1 MTERFIKA
9 IKIAKS
15 QGKIL
20 KHGQFVYSISEFGEV
35 QRARAA
41 LHKLTFISNSG
52 WQYGAWEYLKNG
64 YWVAYNPDTDR
75 FENIRKAR

>member
-1 MTERFIKA
+1 MTEKFIKV

-35 QRARAA
+35 QRARSFAY
-41 LHKLTFISNSG
+41 LDMRTSKRGYI
-52 WQYGAWEYLKNG
+52 YGAWQYLKNG
-64 YWVAYNPDTDR
+64 YWVKYNPETDK